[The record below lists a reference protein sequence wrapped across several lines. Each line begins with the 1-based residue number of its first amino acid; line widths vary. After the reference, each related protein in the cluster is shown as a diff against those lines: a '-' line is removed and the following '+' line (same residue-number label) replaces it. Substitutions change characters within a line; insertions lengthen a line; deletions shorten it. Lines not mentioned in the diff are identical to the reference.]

1 MEDKLK
7 NIIQSKHNVDLSNIP
22 QNPYEKLLENKIEV
36 DEYIIDNQKYY
47 ISRDKI
53 VYKCLDDKLG
63 LFFEFL
69 NFMAKM
75 AVKQILQKKLPK
87 LH

>member
-63 LFFEFL
+63 LL
-69 NFMAKM
+69 
-75 AVKQILQKKLPK
+75 IGKKIGTYNKKIIYLD
-87 LH
+87 